1 MFHLNKLL
9 LFIIIYYISRW
20 IVPDLYTPEVGLGSW
35 TLPNVIRLLTMTLS
49 LSRTFFVV
57 SSAVERLDGKGK

>member
-20 IVPDLYTPEVGLGSW
+20 IILDLYTPEVGLGSW
-35 TLPNVIRLLTMTLS
+35 TLSNVIRMLTII
-49 LSRTFFVV
+49 
-57 SSAVERLDGKGK
+57 